1 MNKPNNFDNTQV
13 SGDFTPIE
21 LGGHHA
27 VIMSVKEQKS
37 STGKDMI
44 VVALD
49 FAKNDSQP
57 GYFKSMF
64 DNDTRTDKKWPYQG
78 VQYIVTEDADGKC
91 SRSFKGF
98 ITSFER
104 SNNTT
109 TNWGDKFCNQFKNK
123 KIGVVYG
130 EVEEEYNGEI
140 KTRRRIRWFC
150 EDAKAD
156 AQSIPNRKL
165 LNNGSGGS
173 DGSAG
178 TSIQAE
184 RDAFVRIPEGA
195 DEEIPF

>member
-1 MNKPNNFDNTQV
+1 MQKPNSFDDVNAG
-13 SGDFTPIE
+13 GDFTPIE

-49 FAKNDSQP
+49 FAKNDKQP
-57 GYFKSMF
+57 GYFKNQF
-64 DNDTRTDKKWPYQG
+64 DNDTRSEKKWPYQA
-78 VQYIVTEDADGKC
+78 VQYIVTEDVEGKC

-109 TNWGDKFCNQFKNK
+109 TNWGDKFTNQFKNK

-156 AQSIPNRKL
+156 SQNVPEKKYY
-165 LNNGSGGS
+165 GGAIS
-173 DGSAG
+173 KPAAKTDEDGFMS
-178 TSIQAE
+178 
-184 RDAFVRIPEGA
+184 IPEGT

>member
-1 MNKPNNFDNTQV
+1 MQKPNSFDDVNA
-13 SGDFTPIE
+13 GGEYTPIVV
-21 LGGHHA
+21 GGHHA
-27 VIMSVKEQKS
+27 VIVSVKEQKS

-49 FAKNDSQP
+49 FAKNDAQP
-57 GYFKSMF
+57 GYFKDQF
-64 DNDTRTDKKWPYQG
+64 DKDTRSDKKWPYQG

-104 SNNTT
+104 SNNVT
-109 TNWGDKFCNQFKNK
+109 TNWGDKFVNQFKNK

-150 EDAKAD
+150 EDAKVERQNVPEKKYYTGPLNKPA
-156 AQSIPNRKL
+156 SKPND
-165 LNNGSGGS
+165 
-173 DGSAG
+173 DG
-178 TSIQAE
+178 
-184 RDAFVRIPEGA
+184 FMNIPEGT

>member
-1 MNKPNNFDNTQV
+1 MQKPNSFDDVNA
-13 SGDFTPIE
+13 GGEFTPIA

-49 FAKNDSQP
+49 FGKNDVQP
-57 GYFKSMF
+57 GYFKNQF
-64 DNDTRTDKKWPYQG
+64 DNDTRPEKKWPYQG
-78 VQYIVTEDADGKC
+78 VQYIVTEDAEGKC

-98 ITSFER
+98 ITSFEK

-109 TNWGDKFCNQFKNK
+109 TNWGDKFVNQFKNK

-140 KTRRRIRWFC
+140 KTRHRIRWFC
-150 EDAKAD
+150 EDAKVDSQNVPEKKYFTGTISKPA
-156 AQSIPNRKL
+156 ASSTSN
-165 LNNGSGGS
+165 
-173 DGSAG
+173 DG
-178 TSIQAE
+178 
-184 RDAFVRIPEGA
+184 FMNIPENS

>member
-1 MNKPNNFDNTQV
+1 MQKPNNFDEVNA
-13 SGDFTPIE
+13 GGEYTPIA

-37 STGKDMI
+37 STGKDMV

-49 FAKNDSQP
+49 FAKNDAQP
-57 GYFKSMF
+57 GYFKAQYE
-64 DNDTRTDKKWPYQG
+64 NDTRDEKKWPYQA
-78 VQYIVTEDADGKC
+78 VQYIVTEDGNGKC

-109 TNWGDKFCNQFKNK
+109 TNWGDKFVNQFKNK

-130 EVEEEYNGEI
+130 EVEEEFNGEI

-150 EDAKAD
+150 EDANVD
-156 AQSIPNRKL
+156 AQKIPEKKY
-165 LNNGSGGS
+165 LNNPTSTAQSASVS
-173 DGSAG
+173 D
-178 TSIQAE
+178 
-184 RDAFVRIPEGA
+184 FVNVPEGS

>member
-1 MNKPNNFDNTQV
+1 MQKPNSFDDVNAG
-13 SGDFTPIE
+13 GDFTPIE

-49 FAKNDSQP
+49 FAKNDKQP
-57 GYFKSMF
+57 GYFKNQF
-64 DNDTRTDKKWPYQG
+64 DNDTRSEKKWPYQA
-78 VQYIVTEDADGKC
+78 VQYIVTEDAEGKC

-109 TNWGDKFCNQFKNK
+109 TNWGDKFANQFKNK

-156 AQSIPNRKL
+156 SQNVPEKKYYGGAISKPAAKTDEDGFMSIL
-165 LNNGSGGS
+165 E
-173 DGSAG
+173 G
-178 TSIQAE
+178 T
-184 RDAFVRIPEGA
+184 

>member
-1 MNKPNNFDNTQV
+1 MNKPNNFDNTQAG
-13 SGDFTPIE
+13 GDFTPIE

-49 FAKNDSQP
+49 FAKNDKQP
-57 GYFKSMF
+57 GYFKDQF
-64 DNDTRTDKKWPYQG
+64 DRDTRDDKKWPFQG
-78 VQYIVTEDADGKC
+78 VQYIVTEDTDGKC

-104 SNNTT
+104 SNNVT
-109 TNWGDKFCNQFKNK
+109 TNWGDKFVDQFKGK

-140 KTRRRIRWFC
+140 KLRRRIRWFC

-156 AQSIPNRKL
+156 EASIPTRKL
-165 LNNGSGGS
+165 LNNIGTGSVQANR
-173 DGSAG
+173 DQFV
-178 TSIQAE
+178 SIPA
-184 RDAFVRIPEGA
+184 DAP
-195 DEEIPF
+195 EEIPF

>member
-1 MNKPNNFDNTQV
+1 MKKPNNFDEVNAG
-13 SGDFTPIE
+13 GDFTPIA

-27 VIMSVKEQKS
+27 VIVSVKEQKS
-37 STGKDMI
+37 STGKDMV

-57 GYFKSMF
+57 GYFKNQF
-64 DNDTRTDKKWPYQG
+64 DNDNRAEKKWPYQA

-104 SNNTT
+104 SNNVTT
-109 TNWGDKFCNQFKNK
+109 KWDDKFAAQFKNK

-130 EVEEEYNGEI
+130 EVEEEYNGEV
-140 KTRRRIRWFC
+140 KTRHRIRWFC
-150 EDAKAD
+150 EDAKVD
-156 AQSIPNRKL
+156 SQNIPDKKYL
-165 LNNGSGGS
+165 PTSTSKPTAKPGD
-173 DGSAG
+173 DGFMEVPA
-178 TSIQAE
+178 
-184 RDAFVRIPEGA
+184 GA

>member
-1 MNKPNNFDNTQV
+1 MQKPNSFDDVNAG
-13 SGDFTPIE
+13 GDFTPIV

-27 VIMSVKEQKS
+27 VIKSVKEQKS
-37 STGKDMI
+37 STGKDMV

-57 GYFKSMF
+57 GYFAEQFNK
-64 DNDTRTDKKWPYQG
+64 DTRDDKKWPYQA
-78 VQYIVTEDADGKC
+78 VQYIVTEDSDGKC

-109 TNWGDKFCNQFKNK
+109 TNWGDKFANQFKNK

-150 EDAKAD
+150 EDANVDTQKIPDKKYFTGTISKPISDKPDNDFMKVPAD
-156 AQSIPNRKL
+156 
-165 LNNGSGGS
+165 S
-173 DGSAG
+173 D
-178 TSIQAE
+178 
-184 RDAFVRIPEGA
+184 D
-195 DEEIPF
+195 EIPF

>member
-1 MNKPNNFDNTQV
+1 MQKPNSFDDVNA
-13 SGDFTPIE
+13 GGEYTPIVV
-21 LGGHHA
+21 GGHHA
-27 VIMSVKEQKS
+27 VIVSVKEQKS

-49 FAKNDSQP
+49 FAKNDAQP
-57 GYFKSMF
+57 GYFKDQF
-64 DNDTRTDKKWPYQG
+64 DKDTRSDKKWPYQG

-104 SNNTT
+104 SNNVT
-109 TNWGDKFCNQFKNK
+109 TNWGDKFVNQFKNK

-150 EDAKAD
+150 EDVKVESQNVPEKKYYTGPLNKPASK
-156 AQSIPNRKL
+156 PND
-165 LNNGSGGS
+165 
-173 DGSAG
+173 DG
-178 TSIQAE
+178 
-184 RDAFVRIPEGA
+184 FMNVPEGT

>member
-1 MNKPNNFDNTQV
+1 MQKPNSFDEVNA
-13 SGDFTPIE
+13 GGEFTPIA

-49 FAKNDSQP
+49 FAKNDAQP
-57 GYFKSMF
+57 GYFKAQF
-64 DNDTRTDKKWPYQG
+64 DNDTRPEKKWPYQG
-78 VQYIVTEDADGKC
+78 VQYIVTEDAEGKC

-104 SNNTT
+104 SNNVT
-109 TNWGDKFCNQFKNK
+109 TNWGDKFANQFKNK

-140 KTRRRIRWFC
+140 KTRHRIRWFC

-156 AQSIPNRKL
+156 SQNVPDKKYYTGTVNKSAAS
-165 LNNGSGGS
+165 SG
-173 DGSAG
+173 
-178 TSIQAE
+178 E
-184 RDAFVRIPEGA
+184 EGFMKVPDNA

>member
-1 MNKPNNFDNTQV
+1 MQKPNSFDEVNA
-13 SGDFTPIE
+13 GGEFTPIA

-57 GYFKSMF
+57 GYFKAQF
-64 DNDTRTDKKWPYQG
+64 DNDTRLEKKWPYQG
-78 VQYIVTEDADGKC
+78 VQYIVTEDNEGKC

-104 SNNTT
+104 SNNVT

-140 KTRRRIRWFC
+140 KTRHRIRWFC

-156 AQSIPNRKL
+156 SQNVPDKKYYT
-165 LNNGSGGS
+165 
-173 DGSAG
+173 G
-178 TSIQAE
+178 TIYKPVDDKNE
-184 RDAFVRIPEGA
+184 EFMKVPENA